1 MQQIR
6 QRQNEEQLL
15 SIQFVARYYYNKA
28 EVYNFVSWVLCL
40 LSFFFCLLPQTL
52 PNMVLYGI
60 PFLIEILAAVFCYLF
75 SNSISLGSQLRAT
88 FDEYVLGFSEKLNIK
103 QELLEKTIS
112 VIKKNQEQAEIQKKN
127 TGKDNPPGV
136 RDWYN
141 TDSDETGI
149 SAIFVCQKE
158 NKWWDKKLTPWKI
171 LLNSIF
177 IIVCI
182 LFLWLMVSFKYISV
196 CQIFLSAVLIFR
208 LIERVCV
215 NISYYNVGK
224 EIDGIEKVLEVSK
237 TEEQISYLQSA
248 INNKRSLNIVG
259 INFIH
264 KLLANKLS
272 DIYKQLRKQ

>member
-15 SIQFVARYYYNKA
+15 SIQFVARHYYNRA
-28 EVYNFVSWVLCL
+28 EVYNFISWILCL
-40 LSFFFCLLPQTL
+40 VSFFSCILPQTL
-52 PNMVLYGI
+52 PNIVLYGI

-75 SNSISLGSQLRAT
+75 SNSISLGSQLRSS
-88 FDEYVLGFSEKLNIK
+88 FDEYVLGFSEKLNVK
-103 QELLEKTIS
+103 QELLEKIIS
-112 VIKKNQEQAEIQKKN
+112 VVNSNKKQAEIQMKN

-141 TDSDETGI
+141 TDSNETGI
-149 SAIFVCQKE
+149 SAIFLCQKE

-171 LLNSIF
+171 FLNSIF
-177 IIVCI
+177 IIGCI
-182 LFLWLMVSFKYISV
+182 LFLWLMVSLKYISI

-208 LIERVCV
+208 LIERIFI

-237 TEEQISYLQSA
+237 TKEQISYLQSA
-248 INNKRSLNIVG
+248 INKKRSLNIVG

-272 DIYKQLRKQ
+272 NIYKQIKQ